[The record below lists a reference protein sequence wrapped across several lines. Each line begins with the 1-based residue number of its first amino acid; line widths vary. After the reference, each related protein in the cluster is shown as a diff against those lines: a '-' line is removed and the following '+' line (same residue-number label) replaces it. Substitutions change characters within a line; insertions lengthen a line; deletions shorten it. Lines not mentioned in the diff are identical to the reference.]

1 MPLNAVDGHDIQPI
15 KGRRFG
21 LAMGQ
26 RLDIA
31 VDLNG
36 SGAFPILVLREGARE
51 QTGVILAT
59 PGAKVSRV
67 TALTEKAAPAF
78 DTVLSQESALRAAKP
93 LPVKPASNTRMLVLK
108 GAMQPYVW
116 KINGQTCAT
125 HQPIPAKTGER
136 VELMRGSDPR
146 LPNGGQA

>member
-78 DTVLSQESALRAAKP
+78 DTVLSQESALCAAKP
-93 LPVKPASNTRMLVLK
+93 LPVKPASNTGCWCWRAPCNPMS
-108 GAMQPYVW
+108 GRS
-116 KINGQTCAT
+116 GQTWAT